1 MGQAKQRGTF
11 EERKAAAE
19 HKKVQKPLETLVT
32 PIVIGGGQGITAGY
46 RRTANVT
53 ASLFGLLSLGM
64 AGLAANPLGHQ
75 ADLKK
80 NLDNLEQDDAT
91 T

>member
-19 HKKVQKPLETLVT
+19 RKKVQKPLETLVT
-32 PIVIGGGQGITAGY
+32 PITITGGQGITADY
-46 RRTANVT
+46 SRTRTAI
-53 ASLFGLLSLGM
+53 LCDPLSLVM
-64 AGLAANPLGHQ
+64 AGLAVSSLRRHRAY
-75 ADLKK
+75 LKK